1 MTIKPISKN
10 NIILKKGDECIF
22 EPEKKNYINLTA
34 NEKVIIER
42 VFDNGV
48 VCVDNN
54 SGIMTNVY
62 ANQLNKKTLDQQFT
76 EETGIDVF
84 QKKRGINL
92 DPVIGMGVTRSIG
105 SDSYPFTIIDILNV
119 KDKTIL
125 KIERDHSE
133 YEHNAPYK
141 AREKE
146 IEYLEQ
152 YIDNRDRTSYKDI
165 KWNEETKRWNK
176 GCSYY
181 YASIG
186 QRHYDLDRSF

>member
-1 MTIKPISKN
+1 MQTQEN
-10 NIILKKGDECIF
+10 
-22 EPEKKNYINLTA
+22 T
-34 NEKVIIER
+34 
-42 VFDNGV
+42 
-48 VCVDNN
+48 
-54 SGIMTNVY
+54 
-62 ANQLNKKTLDQQFT
+62 KTLDQQFT

-152 YIDNRDRTSYKDI
+152 YRNHGLDGRIEYRDI
-165 KWNEETKRWNK
+165 KWNEQTKRWNK

-186 QRHYDLDRSF
+186 RRHYDLDPSF

>member
-1 MTIKPISKN
+1 MQTQEN
-10 NIILKKGDECIF
+10 
-22 EPEKKNYINLTA
+22 T
-34 NEKVIIER
+34 
-42 VFDNGV
+42 
-48 VCVDNN
+48 
-54 SGIMTNVY
+54 
-62 ANQLNKKTLDQQFT
+62 KTLDQQFT
-76 EETGIDVF
+76 EQSGIDVS

-105 SDSYPFTIIDILNV
+105 SDSYPYTIIDILNV
-119 KDKTIL
+119 KGKIIL
-125 KIERDHSE
+125 KIESDHNE

-146 IEYLEQ
+146 AKYLEQ
-152 YIDNRDRTSYKDI
+152 YRNHGLDGRIEYKDI

>member
-1 MTIKPISKN
+1 MQTQEN
-10 NIILKKGDECIF
+10 
-22 EPEKKNYINLTA
+22 T
-34 NEKVIIER
+34 
-42 VFDNGV
+42 
-48 VCVDNN
+48 
-54 SGIMTNVY
+54 
-62 ANQLNKKTLDQQFT
+62 KTLDQQFT
-76 EETGIDVF
+76 EQSGIDVS

-105 SDSYPFTIIDILNV
+105 SDSYPYTIIDILNV
-119 KDKTIL
+119 KGKIIL
-125 KIERDHSE
+125 KIESDHNE

-146 IEYLEQ
+146 AKYLEQ
-152 YIDNRDRTSYKDI
+152 YRNHGLDGRIEYKDI

-186 QRHYDLDRSF
+186 RRYYDLDRSL

>member
-1 MTIKPISKN
+1 MQTQEN
-10 NIILKKGDECIF
+10 
-22 EPEKKNYINLTA
+22 T
-34 NEKVIIER
+34 
-42 VFDNGV
+42 
-48 VCVDNN
+48 
-54 SGIMTNVY
+54 
-62 ANQLNKKTLDQQFT
+62 KTLDQQFT
-76 EETGIDVF
+76 EQSGIDVS

-105 SDSYPFTIIDILNV
+105 SDSYPYTIIDILKGKSKKVSNV
-119 KDKTIL
+119 IENNDSIIL
-125 KIERDHSE
+125 KIEPDHNE

-146 IEYLEQ
+146 IQYLEQ
-152 YIDNRDRTSYKDI
+152 YRNHGLDGRIEYKDI
-165 KWNEETKRWNK
+165 KWNEQTKRWNK